1 MIRFFLWHNIF
12 REKTGGSFTTR
23 CSAISAGVLSFLY
36 RDIPASTFCSIHIFA
51 VKKTYLRNIHCPAD
65 MSESKADT
73 HLPLHYIFMNA
84 IVSQFAFK
92 SISAAAS
99 CGPAPRPQIN
109 TLFLNGVACSVCTV
123 DLASCSNVMQ
133 CKENC
138 SLTGLPSDFSARIHH
153 ERSVSQVKVFYFT
166 GRYLQLSVYS
176 MSENMLR
183 TAQLYIK

>member
-1 MIRFFLWHNIF
+1 
-12 REKTGGSFTTR
+12 
-23 CSAISAGVLSFLY
+23 
-36 RDIPASTFCSIHIFA
+36 
-51 VKKTYLRNIHCPAD
+51 

-109 TLFLNGVACSVCTV
+109 TLFLNGIACSVCTV

-133 CKENC
+133 CKENFY
-138 SLTGLPSDFSARIHH
+138 SLAGLPLDFPERIHLAP
-153 ERSVSQVKVFYFT
+153 SVSQAKDFLYFIV
-166 GRYLQLSVYS
+166 GF
-176 MSENMLR
+176 
-183 TAQLYIK
+183 

>member
-1 MIRFFLWHNIF
+1 MIWSFLWHNIF

-23 CSAISAGVLSFLY
+23 WTAISAGVLSYLH
-36 RDIPASTFCSIHIFA
+36 RDLPVSTFCSIHIFA

-133 CKENC
+133 CKENFY
-138 SLTGLPSDFSARIHH
+138 SLAGLPLDFPERIHLAP
-153 ERSVSQVKVFYFT
+153 SVSQAKDFLYFIV
-166 GRYLQLSVYS
+166 GF
-176 MSENMLR
+176 
-183 TAQLYIK
+183 

>member
-1 MIRFFLWHNIF
+1 MLQQLHINASQHTIIYCQVLLMSHTFSVKKPAVLSLLAAVRF
-12 REKTGGSFTTR
+12 
-23 CSAISAGVLSFLY
+23 SAGVPSYIF
-36 RDIPASTFCSIHIFA
+36 RFCLKLLPFFKHSHIFA

-84 IVSQFAFK
+84 IVSQFTFK

-133 CKENC
+133 CKENFY

-153 ERSVSQVKVFYFT
+153 EHYVSQ
-166 GRYLQLSVYS
+166 
-176 MSENMLR
+176 
-183 TAQLYIK
+183 A

>member
-1 MIRFFLWHNIF
+1 
-12 REKTGGSFTTR
+12 
-23 CSAISAGVLSFLY
+23 
-36 RDIPASTFCSIHIFA
+36 
-51 VKKTYLRNIHCPAD
+51 

-133 CKENC
+133 CKENFC
-138 SLTGLPSDFSARIHH
+138 SLTGLPLNFPERIHPVPF
-153 ERSVSQVKVFYFT
+153 VSQAKDFLFYRWIVCQKNRERINPLPVKST
-166 GRYLQLSVYS
+166 ICIQLEWLIMPAGQQQRVLY
-176 MSENMLR
+176 
-183 TAQLYIK
+183 QLHFPHI

>member
-1 MIRFFLWHNIF
+1 
-12 REKTGGSFTTR
+12 
-23 CSAISAGVLSFLY
+23 
-36 RDIPASTFCSIHIFA
+36 
-51 VKKTYLRNIHCPAD
+51 

-133 CKENC
+133 CKENFY
-138 SLTGLPSDFSARIHH
+138 SLAGLPLDLHQRRHH
-153 ERSVSQVKVFYFT
+153 KSLVSQAKYENREQLNPLPVKFT
-166 GRYLQLSVYS
+166 ICIQL
-176 MSENMLR
+176 E
-183 TAQLYIK
+183 

>member
-1 MIRFFLWHNIF
+1 MKKPAVSSLLAEVRF
-12 REKTGGSFTTR
+12 
-23 CSAISAGVLSFLY
+23 SAGVLSYLY
-36 RDIPASTFCSIHIFA
+36 RDLPVSTFCSIHIFA

-84 IVSQFAFK
+84 IVSQFTFK

-109 TLFLNGVACSVCTV
+109 TLFLNGIACSVCTV

-133 CKENC
+133 CKENFC
-138 SLTGLPSDFSARIHH
+138 SLTGLPLNFSERIHH
-153 ERSVSQVKVFYFT
+153 EPYVSQAKVFYFT

-176 MSENMLR
+176 MSGSMLR
-183 TAQLYIK
+183 TAQFYIK